1 MGKLAAVTC
10 ETVKPNKAR
19 DRLVGD
25 GDGLFLR
32 IRPNGTKT
40 WVIEYD
46 FKGERRKYTIGLYVP
61 TGAPGASIGQ
71 WLRHGRLSLTQ
82 ARAIAGEWKAARRG
96 GHDPVI
102 EWEAQLEGERAEEV
116 ARANAI
122 AAEENQL
129 YDHNGSSRAFDHLS
143 QIANG

>member
-40 WVIEYD
+40 WMIEYD
-46 FKGERRKYTIGLYVP
+46 FKEERRQYTIGLYVP
-61 TGAPGASIGQ
+61 NGAAGASIWQ
-71 WLRHGRLSLTQ
+71 WLRHGRLPLTQ
-82 ARAIAGEWKAARRG
+82 ARAIAGAWKAARRT
-96 GHDPVI
+96 GHDPVV
-102 EWEAQLEGERAEEV
+102 EWEAQLERERAEEV
-116 ARANAI
+116 TRANTI
-122 AAEENQL
+122 AAEADQPTAAIL
-129 YDHNGSSRAFDHLS
+129 PR
-143 QIANG
+143 

>member
-46 FKGERRKYTIGLYVP
+46 FKGERRKYTVGLYVP
-61 TGAPGASIGQ
+61 TGTPGASIGQ

-82 ARAIAGEWKAARRG
+82 ARADPGTRYCGRMEGRSPRR
-96 GHDPVI
+96 
-102 EWEAQLEGERAEEV
+102 A
-116 ARANAI
+116 
-122 AAEENQL
+122 
-129 YDHNGSSRAFDHLS
+129 
-143 QIANG
+143 